1 MACRVY
7 VFSSKSSTISFY
19 PKLREVLYSSDT
31 KTIRLS
37 IAIRIGLGPQ
47 CLPHVN
53 CKASEVIGKDDD
65 KRPPVAK
72 VDPAVTAFDR
82 DIERYLYHQKH
93 SLTSQFSNHVMDPIP
108 HSRILVGY
116 VKVSSRQRGLI
127 LMLS

>member
-47 CLPHVN
+47 CLPHVD
-53 CKASEVIGKDDD
+53 CKASE
-65 KRPPVAK
+65 
-72 VDPAVTAFDR
+72 VTAFDR

-116 VKVSSRQRGLI
+116 VKVSSRHRGGL